1 MSYYGYVERE
11 NASQINWAE
20 VGENLTGVLKKASD
34 DRQAKRN
41 AFDQSTKEYQEVLN
55 NAPSGDFKTAN
66 AFALNHASDASKT
79 RLIQDR
85 LLKSGLMKDRDY
97 TVARQNLVDGT
108 KQMFGLSEEYQKEY
122 AAKIKRMEAMESQ
135 ELEPW
140 LMGQIE
146 GLGNLTDVKSF
157 INQEDGS
164 VSIGKLVE
172 GPNGTRVLSKNPND
186 FLTVNQLKNRYKKQY
201 NVFKVGETMAVEADR
216 LGSFIN
222 TIRNAGGPE
231 YAGQITKMLDAT
243 LRGTLDENQ
252 KKAVDNFEKMERN
265 IINSYLESNPLNAL
279 SVLTNYL
286 GVDSEGNNF
295 ELTFDAAEAA
305 GDPTKLLVKDNGSGT
320 IEFAGTEEQKKLA
333 FEAVQNNFRNQI
345 DREKTISTYTEPKPS
360 ATQINQD
367 NKESQDIEVATNI
380 AQLYYGND
388 AQVQEAEDYLRS
400 INTNIATIDRTG
412 ENIILTFNDDRAD
425 EIIAFRDDS
434 GNELDQA
441 AWITGSANFFLGD
454 KQKITDIDKIIGLSK
469 IDTSLGFNKDSTGF
483 SGGVI
488 EVEETAMEAIMRGLS
503 AKIVDNHKAYVDE
516 NGEKIT
522 NANGEF
528 VDNYKDKIPPGFKLT
543 EEKKVGSE
551 KYDKIVS
558 IKRTGK
564 DSMEVDITKPDAVQ
578 KILDYI
584 ENNIDL
590 VSTDSVDRNLIIN
603 NPKQKSKVK
612 LKGRGKPFPPF
623 DIWFKSNPGKS
634 IKDYNEAKKNKI

>member
-20 VGENLTGVLKKASD
+20 VGENLTGVLKKAND
-34 DRQAKRN
+34 DRQAKRD

-79 RLIQDR
+79 RLLQDR

-122 AAKIKRMEAMESQ
+122 AAKIKRREAMESQ
-135 ELEPW
+135 ELESW

-186 FLTVNQLKNRYKKQY
+186 FLTVNQLRNRYKKQY

-243 LRGTLDENQ
+243 LRGTLDKNQ
-252 KKAVDNFEKMERN
+252 KNAVDNFEKMERN
-265 IINSYLESNPLNAL
+265 MINSYLESNPLNAL

-367 NKESQDIEVATNI
+367 NKEAQDTEVATNI

-400 INTNIATIDRTG
+400 INPNIDTIDRTG

-425 EIIAFRDDS
+425 EIIPFRDDS

-441 AWITGSANFFLGD
+441 AWITASANFFLGD
-454 KQKITDIDKIIGLSK
+454 KQKITDIDKIITLSK
-469 IDTSLGFNKDSTGF
+469 IDTSLDFNPDSTGF

-503 AKIVDNHKAYVDE
+503 DDIPDNHTAYAQLKTDD
-516 NGEKIT
+516 KD
-522 NANGEF
+522 ANGKF
-528 VDNYKDKIPPGFKLT
+528 VEDYSDKLPAGFTVSQVALSGDTKIKL
-543 EEKKVGSE
+543 KKGSKNNIE
-551 KYDKIVS
+551 I
-558 IKRTGK
+558 
-564 DSMEVDITKPDAVQ
+564 DITKPDAVK
-578 KILDYI
+578 KILKFI

-590 VSTDSVDRNLIIN
+590 VGEKSEDRNLVVKY
-603 NPKQKSKVK
+603 PKQKGKVK
-612 LKGRGKPFPPF
+612 RKGRGKPFPPF
-623 DIWFKSNPGKS
+623 DIWVKANPGKS
-634 IKDYNEAKKNKI
+634 LKDYNEAKKNKI

>member
-367 NKESQDIEVATNI
+367 NKEAQDTEVATNI
-380 AQLYYGND
+380 AQLYYGTD

-400 INTNIATIDRTG
+400 INPNIDTIDRTG

-425 EIIAFRDDS
+425 EVIAFRDDS
-434 GNELDQA
+434 GNVLDQS

-488 EVEETAMEAIMRGLS
+488 EVEETTMEAIMRGLS
-503 AKIVDNHKAYVDE
+503 DDIPDNHTAYAQL
-516 NGEKIT
+516 IT
-522 NANGEF
+522 DKKDANGKF
-528 VDNYKDKIPPGFKLT
+528 VEDYSDKIPPGFTLT
-543 EEKKVGSE
+543 DKWYTKEKK
-551 KYDKIVS
+551 DKIVS
-558 IKRTGK
+558 IKRGTK
-564 DSMEVDITKPDAVQ
+564 DAIEVDITKPDAV
-578 KILDYI
+578 KKMLDYI

-590 VSTDSVDRNLIIN
+590 VSDGSTDVNLIVKY
-603 NPKQKSKVK
+603 PKQKSKVK
-612 LKGRGKPFPPF
+612 RKGRGKPFPPF

>member
-367 NKESQDIEVATNI
+367 NKEAQDTEVATNI

-400 INTNIATIDRTG
+400 INPNIDTIDRTG

-425 EIIAFRDDS
+425 EIIPFRDDS

-454 KQKITDIDKIIGLSK
+454 KQKITDIDKIITLSK
-469 IDTSLGFNKDSTGF
+469 IDTSLDFNKDSTGF

-488 EVEETAMEAIMRGLS
+488 EVEETTMEAIMRGLS
-503 AKIVDNHKAYVDE
+503 DDIPDNHTAYAQL
-516 NGEKIT
+516 IT
-522 NANGEF
+522 DKKDANGKF
-528 VDNYKDKIPPGFKLT
+528 VEDYSDKIPPGFTLT
-543 EEKKVGSE
+543 DKWYTKEKK
-551 KYDKIVS
+551 DKIVS
-558 IKRTGK
+558 IKRGTK
-564 DSMEVDITKPDAVQ
+564 DAIEVDITKPDAVK
-578 KILDYI
+578 KILNYI

-590 VSTDSVDRNLIIN
+590 VSDGSVDRNLIIN
-603 NPKQKSKVK
+603 NPKQKRKVK
-612 LKGRGKPFPPF
+612 RKGRGKPLPPF
-623 DIWFKSNPGKS
+623 DIWLKSNPGKN
-634 IKDYNEAKKNKI
+634 ITDYNEAKKNRQ

>member
-122 AAKIKRMEAMESQ
+122 AAKIKRMEAGESQ
-135 ELEPW
+135 ELESW

-164 VSIGKLVE
+164 VSIGKLVD

-201 NVFKVGETMAVEADR
+201 DKFRVGETMAVEADR

-243 LRGTLDENQ
+243 LRGTLDKNQ
-252 KKAVDNFEKMERN
+252 KKAVDNFNRMEKNM
-265 IINSYLESNPLNAL
+265 INSYLESNPLNAL

-286 GVDSEGNNF
+286 GVNPNTDINF
-295 ELTFDAAEAA
+295 EITFDAAEAA
-305 GDPTKLLVKDNGSGT
+305 SDPNKILVKDNGSGT
-320 IEFAGTEEQKKLA
+320 IEFAGSKEQKKIA

-345 DREKTISTYTEPKPS
+345 DKEKTISTYTEPRKG
-360 ATQINQD
+360 ATEINQD
-367 NKESQDIEVATNI
+367 NKEAQDMEVATNI
-380 AQLYYGND
+380 AQLYYGTD
-388 AQVQEAEDYLRS
+388 AQVQEAEDFLRS
-400 INTNIATIDRTG
+400 INTNIDTIDRTG
-412 ENIILTFNDDRAD
+412 ENIIITYNDDRAD

-434 GNELDQA
+434 GELLDQKS
-441 AWITGSANFFLGD
+441 WITGSANFFLGD
-454 KQKITDIDKIIGLSK
+454 KQKITDIDNIITLSK

-503 AKIVDNHKAYVDE
+503 DDISDNHTAYAQLITDGKDA
-516 NGEKIT
+516 NEK
-522 NANGEF
+522 F
-528 VDNYKDKIPPGFKLT
+528 VEDYKDKIPAGFTLT
-543 EEKKVGSE
+543 EGTGFTTETSE
-551 KYDKIVS
+551 RLVKFGKGKDKI
-558 IKRTGK
+558 
-564 DSMEVDITKPDAVQ
+564 EVDITKPDAV
-578 KILDYI
+578 KKMLDYI
-584 ENNIDL
+584 NNNIDL
-590 VSTDSVDRNLIIN
+590 VSDGSTDVNLMIKY
-603 NPKQKSKVK
+603 PKQKSKVK
-612 LKGRGKPFPPF
+612 RKGRGKPLPPF
-623 DIWFKSNPGKS
+623 DIWLKDNPGKS

>member
-20 VGENLTGVLKKASD
+20 VGENLTGVLKKAND

-41 AFDQSTKEYQEVLN
+41 AFDQSTKEYQETLN

-122 AAKIKRMEAMESQ
+122 TTKIERREAGESQ
-135 ELEPW
+135 ELESW

-243 LRGTLDENQ
+243 LRGTLDKNQ
-252 KKAVDNFEKMERN
+252 KNAVDNFEKMERN
-265 IINSYLESNPLNAL
+265 MINSYIESNPLNAL

-305 GDPTKLLVKDNGSGT
+305 GDSTKLLVKDNGSGT

-345 DREKTISTYTEPKPS
+345 DREKTISTYTETKPS
-360 ATQINQD
+360 ATEINQD
-367 NKESQDIEVATNI
+367 NKEAQDTEAVTNL

-400 INTNIATIDRTG
+400 INPNIDTIDRTG
-412 ENIILTFNDDRAD
+412 ENIIITYNDDRAD
-425 EIIAFRDDS
+425 EVIPFRDDS

-454 KQKITDIDKIIGLSK
+454 KQKITDIDKIITLSK
-469 IDTSLGFNKDSTGF
+469 IDTSLDFNPDSTGF
-483 SGGVI
+483 SAGVKKRK
-488 EVEETAMEAIMRGLS
+488 ETGVEAIMRGLS
-503 AKIVDNHKAYVDE
+503 AEIVDNHTAYAQLKTDD
-516 NGEKIT
+516 KD
-522 NANGEF
+522 ANGKFIE
-528 VDNYKDKIPPGFKLT
+528 DYKDKLPPGYTMSEGSWSGDTKIKL
-543 EEKKVGSE
+543 KK
-551 KYDKIVS
+551 
-558 IKRTGK
+558 GK
-564 DSMEVDITKPDAVQ
+564 NNIEIDITKPDAV
-578 KILDYI
+578 KKMLNFIK
-584 ENNIDL
+584 NNIDL
-590 VSTDSVDRNLIIN
+590 LSTDSVDRNLLTKYRPGEVSI
-603 NPKQKSKVK
+603 PRG
-612 LKGRGKPFPPF
+612 GRGKTN
-623 DIWFKSNPGKS
+623 NPGEL
-634 IKDYNEAKKNKI
+634 DE

>member
-41 AFDQSTKEYQEVLN
+41 AFDQSTKEYQEILN

-97 TVARQNLVDGT
+97 TVARQNLTDGT

-122 AAKIKRMEAMESQ
+122 TTKIERREAGDSQ

-186 FLTVNQLKNRYKKQY
+186 FLTVNQLRNRYKKQY
-201 NVFKVGETMAVEADR
+201 NAFKVGETMAVEADR

-243 LRGTLDENQ
+243 LRGTLDKNQ
-252 KKAVDNFEKMERN
+252 KNAVDNFEKMERN
-265 IINSYLESNPLNAL
+265 MINSYLESNPLNAL

-286 GVDSEGNNF
+286 SVDSEGNNF

-367 NKESQDIEVATNI
+367 NKESQDTEVATNI

-434 GNELDQA
+434 GGLLDQKS
-441 AWITGSANFFLGD
+441 WITGSANFFLGD

-469 IDTSLGFNKDSTGF
+469 IDTSLDFNKDSTGF

-503 AKIVDNHKAYVDE
+503 SDIVDNHTAYAELKTDD
-516 NGEKIT
+516 KD
-522 NANGEF
+522 ANGKF
-528 VDNYKDKIPPGFKLT
+528 VEDYSDKLPAGFTVSEVAMSGDTKIKL
-543 EEKKVGSE
+543 KKGTKNNIE
-551 KYDKIVS
+551 I
-558 IKRTGK
+558 
-564 DSMEVDITKPDAVQ
+564 DITKPDAVK
-578 KILDYI
+578 KILNFI

-590 VSTDSVDRNLIIN
+590 VSDGSTDVNLIVKY
-603 NPKQKSKVK
+603 PKQKNKTP

-623 DIWFKSNPGKS
+623 DIWVKANPGKS
-634 IKDYNEAKKNKI
+634 LKDYNEAKNKK

>member
-97 TVARQNLVDGT
+97 TVARQNLTDGT

-122 AAKIKRMEAMESQ
+122 TEKMKRMEAGDSQ

-201 NVFKVGETMAVEADR
+201 NAFKVGETMAVEADR

-243 LRGTLDENQ
+243 LRGTLDKNQ

-265 IINSYLESNPLNAL
+265 MINSYLESNPLNAL

-345 DREKTISTYTEPKPS
+345 DREKTISTYTEPKKG
-360 ATQINQD
+360 ATEINQD
-367 NKESQDIEVATNI
+367 NKESQDTEVATNI

-412 ENIILTFNDDRAD
+412 ENIILTFNDERAD

-434 GNELDQA
+434 GNVLDQA

-454 KQKITDIDKIIGLSK
+454 TQKITDIDKIIGLSK
-469 IDTSLGFNKDSTGF
+469 IDTNLGFNKDSTGF

-516 NGEKIT
+516 NGKKIT

-528 VDNYKDKIPPGFKLT
+528 VDNYKDKMPPGFKLT

-558 IKRTGK
+558 IKRTDK
-564 DSMEVDITKPDAVQ
+564 DAIEVDITKPDAVK

-603 NPKQKSKVK
+603 NPKQKSKTP
-612 LKGRGKPFPPF
+612 LKGRGKPFLPF
-623 DIWFKSNPGKS
+623 DIWEKANPGKS
-634 IKDYNEAKKNKI
+634 FKDYNEAKNKKS

>member
-1 MSYYGYVERE
+1 
-11 NASQINWAE
+11 
-20 VGENLTGVLKKASD
+20 
-34 DRQAKRN
+34 
-41 AFDQSTKEYQEVLN
+41 
-55 NAPSGDFKTAN
+55 
-66 AFALNHASDASKT
+66 
-79 RLIQDR
+79 
-85 LLKSGLMKDRDY
+85 
-97 TVARQNLVDGT
+97 
-108 KQMFGLSEEYQKEY
+108 
-122 AAKIKRMEAMESQ
+122 
-135 ELEPW
+135 
-140 LMGQIE
+140 
-146 GLGNLTDVKSF
+146 
-157 INQEDGS
+157 
-164 VSIGKLVE
+164 
-172 GPNGTRVLSKNPND
+172 
-186 FLTVNQLKNRYKKQY
+186 
-201 NVFKVGETMAVEADR
+201 MAVEADR

-252 KKAVDNFEKMERN
+252 KNAVDNFEKMERN
-265 IINSYLESNPLNAL
+265 MINSYLESNPLNAL

-286 GVDSEGNNF
+286 SVDSEGNNF

-367 NKESQDIEVATNI
+367 NKEAQDTEVATNI

-434 GNELDQA
+434 GGLLDQKS
-441 AWITGSANFFLGD
+441 WITGSANFFLGD

-469 IDTSLGFNKDSTGF
+469 IDTNLGFNKDSTGF

-503 AKIVDNHKAYVDE
+503 SDIVDNHTAYAELKTDD
-516 NGEKIT
+516 KD
-522 NANGEF
+522 ANGKF
-528 VDNYKDKIPPGFKLT
+528 VEDYSDKLPAGFTVSEVAMSGDTKIKL
-543 EEKKVGSE
+543 KKGTKNNIE
-551 KYDKIVS
+551 I
-558 IKRTGK
+558 
-564 DSMEVDITKPDAVQ
+564 DITKPDAVK
-578 KILDYI
+578 KILNFI

-590 VSTDSVDRNLIIN
+590 VSDGSTDVNLIVKY
-603 NPKQKSKVK
+603 PKQKNKTP

-623 DIWFKSNPGKS
+623 DIWVKANPGKS
-634 IKDYNEAKKNKI
+634 LKDYNEAKNKK

>member
-20 VGENLTGVLKKASD
+20 VGENLTGVLKKAND

-41 AFDQSTKEYQEVLN
+41 AFDQSTKDFQETLN

-122 AAKIKRMEAMESQ
+122 TTKIERREAGKSQ

-164 VSIGKLVE
+164 VSIGKLVD

-231 YAGQITKMLDAT
+231 YAGEITKMLDAT
-243 LRGTLDENQ
+243 LRGTLDKNQ
-252 KKAVDNFEKMERN
+252 KNAVDNFEKMERN
-265 IINSYLESNPLNAL
+265 MINSYLESNPLNAL

-305 GDPTKLLVKDNGSGT
+305 SDPTKLLVKDNGSGT

-367 NKESQDIEVATNI
+367 NKEAQDTKVATNI

-388 AQVQEAEDYLRS
+388 AQVKEAEDYLRG
-400 INTNIATIDRTG
+400 INPNIATIDRTG
-412 ENIILTFNDDRAD
+412 DNIILTFNDDRAD

-434 GNELDQA
+434 GNVLDQK

-454 KQKITDIDKIIGLSK
+454 KQKITDIDKIIGLSG
-469 IDTSLGFNKDSTGF
+469 IDTSLAFEEESTGF

-516 NGEKIT
+516 DGEKIDD
-522 NANGEF
+522 ANGKF
-528 VDNYKDKIPPGFKLT
+528 VDNYKDKMPPGFKLT
-543 EEKKVGSE
+543 DEGKLGTL
-551 KYDKIVS
+551 YDKIVS
-558 IKRTGK
+558 IKRTGE

-603 NPKQKSKVK
+603 NPKEKRKSPQ
-612 LKGRGKPFPPF
+612 KGRGKPLPPF
-623 DIWFKSNPGKS
+623 DIWMKDNPGKGL
-634 IKDYNEAKKNKI
+634 KDYNEAKKNRQ

>member
-20 VGENLTGVLKKASD
+20 VGENLTGVLKKAND

-41 AFDQSTKEYQEVLN
+41 AFDQSTKEYQETLN

-122 AAKIKRMEAMESQ
+122 TTKIERMEAGESQ
-135 ELEPW
+135 KLEPW
-140 LMGQIE
+140 LMEQIE

-164 VSIGKLVE
+164 VSIGKLVD

-186 FLTVNQLKNRYKKQY
+186 FLTVNQLRNRYAKKY

-252 KKAVDNFEKMERN
+252 KNAVDNFEKMERN
-265 IINSYLESNPLNAL
+265 MINSYLESNPLNAL

-286 GVDSEGNNF
+286 GVDSEGNSF
-295 ELTFDAAEAA
+295 TPTFDAAEAA
-305 GDPTKLLVKDNGSGT
+305 SDPSKILVKDNGSGT

-345 DREKTISTYTEPKPS
+345 DREKTISTYTETKPS
-360 ATQINQD
+360 ATEIKQD
-367 NKESQDIEVATNI
+367 NKEAQDTEAVTNL

-400 INTNIATIDRTG
+400 INPNIDTIDRTG
-412 ENIILTFNDDRAD
+412 ENIIITYNDDRAD
-425 EIIAFRDDS
+425 EVIPFRDDS

-469 IDTSLGFNKDSTGF
+469 IDKSLAFNPDSTGF

-488 EVEETAMEAIMRGLS
+488 EVEETVMEAIMRGLS
-503 AKIVDNHKAYVDE
+503 DDIVDNHTAYAQLKTE
-516 NGEKIT
+516 NKD
-522 NANGEF
+522 ANRKF
-528 VDNYKDKIPPGFKLT
+528 VEDYKDKIPAGFTLSQGT
-543 EEKKVGSE
+543 GFTTATSE
-551 KYDKIVS
+551 RLVKIR
-558 IKRTGK
+558 KGK
-564 DSMEVDITKPDAVQ
+564 DEIEVDITKPDAV
-578 KILDYI
+578 KKMLNFI

-590 VSTDSVDRNLIIN
+590 VGEKSEDRNLIVKY
-603 NPKQKSKVK
+603 PKQKNKVK
-612 LKGRGKPFPPF
+612 RKGRGQTN
-623 DIWFKSNPGKS
+623 NPGEL
-634 IKDYNEAKKNKI
+634 DE

>member
-41 AFDQSTKEYQEVLN
+41 AFDQSTKEFQDVLN
-55 NAPSGDFKTAN
+55 KAPSGDFKTAN

-79 RLIQDR
+79 RLLQDR

-122 AAKIKRMEAMESQ
+122 AEKMERLEAGKSQVLES
-135 ELEPW
+135 W
-140 LMGQIE
+140 LMEQIE

-164 VSIGKLVE
+164 VSIGKLVD
-172 GPNGTRVLSKNPND
+172 GRNGTRVLSKNPND
-186 FLTVNQLKNRYKKQY
+186 FLTVNQLRNRYKKQY
-201 NVFKVGETMAVEADR
+201 DKFKVGDTMAVEADR

-243 LRGTLDENQ
+243 LRGTLDKNQ
-252 KKAVDNFEKMERN
+252 KKAVDNFNRMEKNM
-265 IINSYLESNPLNAL
+265 INSYLESNPLNAL

-286 GVDSEGNNF
+286 GVNPNTGINF
-295 ELTFDAAEAA
+295 EITFDAAEAA
-305 GDPTKLLVKDNGSGT
+305 GDPNKLLVKDNGSGT
-320 IEFAGTEEQKKLA
+320 IEFAGTEGQKKIA

-367 NKESQDIEVATNI
+367 NKEAQETQVVTNI
-380 AQLYYGND
+380 AQLYYGTD
-388 AQVQEAEDYLRS
+388 AQVQEAEDYLRG
-400 INTNIATIDRTG
+400 INTNIDTIDRTG
-412 ENIILTFNDDRAD
+412 ENIIVTFNDDRAD
-425 EIIAFRDDS
+425 EIIPFRDDS
-434 GNELDQA
+434 GKELPQA

-469 IDTSLGFNKDSTGF
+469 IDTSLAFNPDSTGF
-483 SGGVI
+483 SAGVKKRK
-488 EVEETAMEAIMRGLS
+488 ETAMEAIMRGLS
-503 AKIVDNHKAYVDE
+503 ADIPDNHTAYA
-516 NGEKIT
+516 KLIT
-522 NANGEF
+522 DKKDANGKF
-528 VDNYKDKIPPGFKLT
+528 VEDYKDKIPAGFTL
-543 EEKKVGSE
+543 EEKYKTNPKE
-551 KYDKIVS
+551 DKIVS
-558 IKRTGK
+558 IGRKGK
-564 DSMEVDITKPDAVQ
+564 DSIEVDITKPDAVE
-578 KILDYI
+578 KILNFI
-584 ENNIDL
+584 KNNIDL
-590 VSTDSVDRNLIIN
+590 VSEDSTDVNLLTQYIPGEVSI
-603 NPKQKSKVK
+603 KQE
-612 LKGRGKPFPPF
+612 GRGKTN
-623 DIWFKSNPGKS
+623 NPGEL
-634 IKDYNEAKKNKI
+634 DE

>member
-20 VGENLTGVLKKASD
+20 VGENLTGVLKKAND

-41 AFDQSTKEYQEVLN
+41 AFDQSTKDFQETLN

-122 AAKIKRMEAMESQ
+122 TTKIKRRESMESQ
-135 ELEPW
+135 ELESW

-164 VSIGKLVE
+164 VSIGKLVD

-243 LRGTLDENQ
+243 LRGTLDKNQ
-252 KKAVDNFEKMERN
+252 KNAVDNFEKMERN
-265 IINSYLESNPLNAL
+265 MINSYIESNPLNAL

-305 GDPTKLLVKDNGSGT
+305 GDSTKLLVKDNGSGT

-367 NKESQDIEVATNI
+367 NKEAQDTEVATNI

-388 AQVQEAEDYLRS
+388 AQVKEAEDYLRG

-412 ENIILTFNDDRAD
+412 DNIILTFNDDRAD
-425 EIIAFRDDS
+425 EVIAFRDDS
-434 GNELDQA
+434 GNVLDQA

-454 KQKITDIDKIIGLSK
+454 KQKITDIDKIITLSK
-469 IDTSLGFNKDSTGF
+469 IDTSLAFEEESTGF

-488 EVEETAMEAIMRGLS
+488 EVEETVMEAIMRGLS
-503 AKIVDNHKAYVDE
+503 DDIVDNHTAYAELISD
-516 NGEKIT
+516 KKD
-522 NANGEF
+522 ANGKFLE
-528 VDNYKDKIPPGFKLT
+528 DYKDKIPAGFTLEENYRT
-543 EEKKVGSE
+543 NEKK
-551 KYDKIVS
+551 DKFVS
-558 IKRTGK
+558 IKKGK
-564 DSMEVDITKPDAVQ
+564 DAIEIDITKPDAV
-578 KILDYI
+578 KKMLNFI

-590 VSTDSVDRNLIIN
+590 VGEKSEDRNLIIKY
-603 NPKQKSKVK
+603 PKQKNKVK
-612 LKGRGKPFPPF
+612 RKGRGKPFPPF
-623 DIWFKSNPGKS
+623 DIWMKDNPGKGL
-634 IKDYNEAKKNKI
+634 KDYNEAKKNRQ

>member
-1 MSYYGYVERE
+1 MAKLLRE
-11 NASQINWAE
+11 NKQ
-20 VGENLTGVLKKASD
+20 LKKD
-34 DRQAKRN
+34 ITPKQPTFMD
-41 AFDQSTKEYQEVLN
+41 EVVSEK
-55 NAPSGDFKTAN
+55 A
-66 AFALNHASDASKT
+66 
-79 RLIQDR
+79 IQ
-85 LLKSGLMKDRDY
+85 
-97 TVARQNLVDGT
+97 T
-108 KQMFGLSEEYQKEY
+108 E
-122 AAKIKRMEAMESQ
+122 
-135 ELEPW
+135 
-140 LMGQIE
+140 
-146 GLGNLTDVKSF
+146 
-157 INQEDGS
+157 
-164 VSIGKLVE
+164 
-172 GPNGTRVLSKNPND
+172 RVLSKNPND

-243 LRGTLDENQ
+243 LRGTLDNNQ

-265 IINSYLESNPLNAL
+265 MINSYIESNPLNAL

-286 GVDSEGNNF
+286 SVDSEGNNF

-305 GDPTKLLVKDNGSGT
+305 SDSTKLLVKDNGSGT

-345 DREKTISTYTEPKPS
+345 DKEKTISTYTEPKPS

-367 NKESQDIEVATNI
+367 NKEAQDTQTVTNL
-380 AQLYYGND
+380 AQLYYGTD
-388 AQVQEAEDYLRS
+388 AQVQEAEDFLRG
-400 INTNIATIDRTG
+400 INTNIDTIDRTG
-412 ENIILTFNDDRAD
+412 ENIIITYNDDRAD
-425 EIIAFRDDS
+425 EIIPFRDDS
-434 GNELDQA
+434 GKELDQA

-469 IDTSLGFNKDSTGF
+469 IDTSLAFNPDSTGF

-503 AKIVDNHKAYVDE
+503 AKIVDNHTAYAQLKTDDE
-516 NGEKIT
+516 D
-522 NANGEF
+522 ANLKF
-528 VDNYKDKIPPGFKLT
+528 VEDYSDKLPPGFT
-543 EEKKVGSE
+543 VREKAMSGNTKVTLKKG
-551 KYDKIVS
+551 
-558 IKRTGK
+558 GK
-564 DSMEVDITKPDAVQ
+564 VLSDNIDITKPDAVQ

-612 LKGRGKPFPPF
+612 RKGRGKPFPPF
-623 DIWFKSNPGKS
+623 DIWMKDNPGKS
-634 IKDYNEAKKNKI
+634 MKDYNEAKKNKN